1 MFKCGE
7 KGFDDLSKKKKKMDM
22 MNRELTKS
30 KDLYS

>member
-7 KGFDDLSKKKKKMDM
+7 KGFDDLSKKKKMDM